1 MSVVN
6 FSIPNTLNK
15 RVSQTIKE
23 RGFISKAEFFRFAAI
38 YLMDVI
44 NKPTSNENEKFDYLT
59 EKVSKQISN
68 KFRDKKVPSLKKQLA
83 DL

>member
-38 YLMDVI
+38 YQMDVI